1 MIAKNNNNYVFYPDY
16 EKILSV
22 IEPKSKVLDLGC
34 GTGALLQRLINEKN
48 VLGKGVEID
57 EQNILKCIA
66 KGLSV
71 FQGNIDEG
79 LAEYHDKSYDYVILN
94 QTLQV
99 THKPEF
105 VIKEMLRVGKKAIV
119 SFPNFG
125 HYSIRAKLMFGGKMP
140 KTNTLPFD
148 WYDTPNIRLL
158 TIKDFKSFCS
168 IHSIKILDSAFL
180 GHKGKKINFF
190 MWPNLFAHEGLFIIA
205 YNGSSN

>member
-1 MIAKNNNNYVFYPDY
+1 MIAKNNETYFFYPNY
-16 EKILSV
+16 EKILSI

-34 GTGALLQRLINEKN
+34 GTGELLQRLINEKN
-48 VLGKGVEID
+48 VLGRGVEID
-57 EQNILKCIA
+57 EKNIIKCIA

-94 QTLQV
+94 KTLQV

-125 HYSIRAKLMFGGKMP
+125 HYSIRLNLMFTGKMP
-140 KTNTLPFD
+140 KTEILPFE

-158 TIKDFKSFCS
+158 TIKDFKTFCTKYSF
-168 IHSIKILDSAFL
+168 KILDCECLSRTGRKIKFCFL
-180 GHKGKKINFF
+180 S
-190 MWPNLFAHEGLFIIA
+190 NLFAQEGLFVISYKKI
-205 YNGSSN
+205 